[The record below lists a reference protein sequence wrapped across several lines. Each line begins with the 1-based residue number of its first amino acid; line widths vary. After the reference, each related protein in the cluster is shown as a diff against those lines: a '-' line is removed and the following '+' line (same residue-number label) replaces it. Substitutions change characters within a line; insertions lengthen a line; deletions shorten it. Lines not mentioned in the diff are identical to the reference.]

1 MLTMELIEY
10 NDEIVTYNY
19 YPEDNKELT
28 PGQITKRRKDKEII
42 DFIKTEVEKY
52 KSLYFVHAASR
63 MRKIVYLD
71 ELPKTQFVAWG

>member
-19 YPEDNKELT
+19 YPEDNKKLT

-42 DFIKTEVEKY
+42 DFTKTEVEKY

-63 MRKIVYLD
+63 MRKIVDFD

>member
-42 DFIKTEVEKY
+42 DFTKTEVEKY

-63 MRKIVYLD
+63 MRKIVYFD

>member
-10 NDEIVTYNY
+10 NDEIVIYNY

-42 DFIKTEVEKY
+42 DFTKTEVEKY

-63 MRKIVYLD
+63 MRKIVDLD

>member
-28 PGQITKRRKDKEII
+28 PGQISKRRKDKEII
-42 DFIKTEVEKY
+42 DFTKTEVEKY

>member
-42 DFIKTEVEKY
+42 DFTKTEVEKY

>member
-1 MLTMELIEY
+1 MLTMELIEF

-28 PGQITKRRKDKEII
+28 PGQITMRRHDKEII
-42 DFIKTEVEKY
+42 DFTKTEVEKY

-63 MRKIVYLD
+63 MRNIVDLE

>member
-42 DFIKTEVEKY
+42 DFTKTEVEKY

-71 ELPKTQFVAWG
+71 GLPKTQFVAWG

>member
-42 DFIKTEVEKY
+42 DFTKTEVEKY

-63 MRKIVYLD
+63 MRKIVDLD
-71 ELPKTQFVAWG
+71 ELPKTQFVARG

>member
-42 DFIKTEVEKY
+42 DFTKTEVEKY

-63 MRKIVYLD
+63 MRKIVDLD